1 MARNRIYYAVE
12 LVAAA
17 LCYVLYEKWFSWFFL
32 TAVLLAPILSV
43 LLSIPTALRLRVE
56 LQCPETVQRG
66 REAIGHLQLAGSFLR
81 PACVVRLN
89 IRSFLA
95 GEQTER
101 RLRLTSANALQL
113 LLPTEHCDVLEL
125 SVKKVRI
132 YDFLGLFT
140 LPASHSGPACLTVLP
155 RLRDPEPKPDTS
167 RLEHPPLRPMAPG
180 TFAEVHEL
188 RDYRPGDSLRDVHW
202 KLTAKTDNLVV
213 REPLGPEALKALI
226 TLDLGGTPDQRDEAL
241 ERFLWLAQWM
251 LDRSSPFCVR
261 WAGPEGNVWIRTP
274 RDLDLAILSMLRSP
288 AEDGGWLRVGDRSF
302 TWHCHLDGKE
312 DDHEGA

>member
-1 MARNRIYYAVE
+1 MARNRIYYAVA

-66 REAIGHLQLAGSFLR
+66 REAVGHLQLAGSFLR

-140 LPASHSGPACLTVLP
+140 LPQRP
-155 RLRDPEPKPDTS
+155 RLSHGAAPATGPGAQAGHLP
-167 RLEHPPLRPMAPG
+167 PG
-180 TFAEVHEL
+180 TPAPAAHG
-188 RDYRPGDSLRDVHW
+188 PG
-202 KLTAKTDNLVV
+202 NLC
-213 REPLGPEALKALI
+213 RG
-226 TLDLGGTPDQRDEAL
+226 
-241 ERFLWLAQWM
+241 
-251 LDRSSPFCVR
+251 S
-261 WAGPEGNVWIRTP
+261 
-274 RDLDLAILSMLRSP
+274 
-288 AEDGGWLRVGDRSF
+288 
-302 TWHCHLDGKE
+302 
-312 DDHEGA
+312 